1 MTIKE
6 ELEELEEKELRE
18 IVKSGIPKKVSEEKY
33 NKNFCPGWCR
43 YCIHYNW
50 DLEKCSYKREYYNDN
65 NEDVECE
72 YWEYVYT
79 K

>member
-18 IVKSGIPKKVSEEKY
+18 IVKKGIPKKVSAEKY
-33 NKNFCPGWCR
+33 NKYYSPGWCR
-43 YCIHYNW
+43 YCIHYDW
-50 DLEKCSYKREYYNDN
+50 DLEKCDYERYDN
-65 NEDVECE
+65 NEDDLCE